1 MSDPLA
7 QLTLCED
14 EAVRETL
21 SPNTVV
27 FKDVW
32 ASSGYV
38 QRILPIA
45 ERLSI
50 KSKSVGLADD
60 GIAVTYASRRDAILM
75 RLFFDGEA
83 TVH

>member
-14 EAVRETL
+14 DVVREAL

-32 ASSGYV
+32 ASSGYC

-50 KSKSVGLADD
+50 QSKSVGISED
-60 GIAVTYASRRDAILM
+60 GIAVTFRSRRDAILM

-83 TVH
+83 IIH